1 MKKLKI
7 LFISRSYPNQ
17 NNPVKGVFVREQ
29 AKAISLYGDVAV
41 ITDQRVT
48 SIGNRLFK
56 VYEERDGEVSVMRLQ
71 YRKLPIPK
79 ISYFIYCIGVFYA
92 FRKVLRKGFF
102 PDIIH
107 AHFYEAGVLAVLIG
121 RIYKIP
127 TVITEHYSGFSLKT
141 VRKLGKQKARFAL
154 NKADLIITVSK
165 ALKNSI
171 QAYGIKNRF
180 TVVPNVVK
188 TDLFYL
194 KTKKKQYTCKNILLV
209 ALLKPI
215 KGIPYLLKSLSN
227 LAKERTD
234 FSIDIIGDGPKREE
248 YEKLAF
254 TLGINNKVTFH
265 GIKTKEEVARFMQ
278 NADFFVLPS
287 IWEGLPCVLIESMAS
302 GLPIV
307 ATNVGGIPE
316 IINKKT
322 GVLVPPNN
330 VKALSKAI
338 DYMLDHYKEYSN
350 REIALYAKNRF
361 SYEMIAKALFNIY
374 KRLLKEKGEA
384 SN

>member
-41 ITDQRVT
+41 ITDQRVI
-48 SIGNRLFK
+48 SPGNRLFK
-56 VYEERDGEVSVMRLQ
+56 VHEERDGEVSVMRLQ

-79 ISYFIYCIGVFYA
+79 ISYFIYCIGVFCA
-92 FRKVLRKGFF
+92 FRKALRKGFF

-121 RIYKIP
+121 KIYKIP
-127 TVITEHYSGFSLKT
+127 TVITEHYSGFFLKT
-141 VRKLGKQKARFAL
+141 VRRLGKQKARFAL

-171 QAYGIKNRF
+171 QDYGIKNRF

-194 KTKKKQYTCKNILLV
+194 KTKKKKDTCKNILLV

-234 FSIDIIGDGPKREE
+234 FSIDIIGDGPKKEE

-254 TLGINNKVTFH
+254 TLGINNKVAFH
-265 GIKTKEEVARFMQ
+265 GIKTKEEIARFMQ

-322 GVLVPPNN
+322 GVLVPPSN

-374 KRLLKEKGEA
+374 KSLLKEKGKA

>member
-17 NNPVKGVFVREQ
+17 NNPLKGVFVREQ
-29 AKAISLYGDVAV
+29 AKAVSLYGDVTV
-41 ITDQRVT
+41 LTDQGVV
-48 SIGNRLFK
+48 SPSKKLFK
-56 VYEERDGEVSVMRLQ
+56 VLEEKEGEVSVMRLK
-71 YRKLPIPK
+71 YRKLPVPK
-79 ISYFIYCIGVFYA
+79 ISYLIYFIGVFYA
-92 FRKVLRKGFF
+92 FTKILRNGFY

-121 RIYKIP
+121 KLYKIP

-141 VRKLGKQKARFAL
+141 VRRLGKQKARFAL

-171 QAYGIKNRF
+171 QSYGIKNHF

-188 TDLFYL
+188 TDLFCL
-194 KTKKKQYTCKNILLV
+194 KTKKEKNNCKKILLV
-209 ALLKPI
+209 ALLNPI

-234 FSIDIIGDGPKREE
+234 FSLDIIGDGPKREE

-254 TLGINNKVTFH
+254 TLGINKKVKFH
-265 GIKTKEEVARFMQ
+265 GIKTKEEVAQFMQ

-287 IWEGLPCVLIESMAS
+287 IWESLPCVLIESMAS

-316 IINKKT
+316 VINKKT
-322 GVLVPPNN
+322 GILVPPSN
-330 VKALSKAI
+330 VKALSEAI

-350 REIALYAKNRF
+350 REIALYAKKRF
-361 SYEMIAKALFNIY
+361 SYEMIAKTLFNIY
-374 KRLLKEKGEA
+374 KRLLKEKIET